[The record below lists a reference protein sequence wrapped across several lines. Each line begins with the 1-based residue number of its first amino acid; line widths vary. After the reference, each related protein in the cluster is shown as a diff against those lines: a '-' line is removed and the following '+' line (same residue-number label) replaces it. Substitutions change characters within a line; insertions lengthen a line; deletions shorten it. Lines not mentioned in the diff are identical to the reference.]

1 MVQVIA
7 SQTVYPFFTR
17 RVFGE
22 LAIAKNALEVIII
35 IIILSF
41 LEMWLCLPEA
51 SLESLPL
58 SPKRGRETVPFLIG

>member
-1 MVQVIA
+1 MVPVIA

-17 RVFGE
+17 RIFGE
-22 LAIAKNALEVIII
+22 LSIAKNALQVI